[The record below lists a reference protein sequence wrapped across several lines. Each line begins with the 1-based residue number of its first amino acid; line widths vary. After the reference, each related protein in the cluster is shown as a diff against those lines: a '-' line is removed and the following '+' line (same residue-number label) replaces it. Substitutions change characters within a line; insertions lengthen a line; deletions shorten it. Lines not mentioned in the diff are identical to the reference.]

1 MQFAFVPAFLRLLGY
16 RVLPASHPV
25 EVSSRPICRRPIASS
40 VSDDAVQGT
49 QLLFGDLVALEEVT
63 DVAHHARALRQVAQ
77 EAARIELIDQLRER
91 GVV

>member
-1 MQFAFVPAFLRLLGY
+1 
-16 RVLPASHPV
+16 
-25 EVSSRPICRRPIASS
+25 

-49 QLLFGDLVALEEVT
+49 QLLFGDPAALEEVA
-63 DVAHHARALRQVAQ
+63 DAAHHARALRQLAK